1 MGICNPAKHRQTPHT
16 SRQAQK
22 DAQTLCEG
30 RGGAGQGERCRE
42 GGVVGGQQAAGE
54 EEAPSGLTSSGARVQ
69 MIRLRFCGL
78 RGAPR
83 RDFTVCLQI

>member
-42 GGVVGGQQAAGE
+42 GGVVGGGC
-54 EEAPSGLTSSGARVQ
+54 GRV
-69 MIRLRFCGL
+69 
-78 RGAPR
+78 RG
-83 RDFTVCLQI
+83 FF